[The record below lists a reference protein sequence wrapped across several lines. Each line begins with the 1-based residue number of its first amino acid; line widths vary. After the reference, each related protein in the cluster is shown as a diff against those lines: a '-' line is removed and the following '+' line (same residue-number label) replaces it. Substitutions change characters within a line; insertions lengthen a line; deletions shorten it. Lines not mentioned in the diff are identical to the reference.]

1 MFLRGRVLGVR
12 TMPRPAP
19 GALGCPEFRAAQ
31 RTRREVIRLGAL
43 TGAGLLLP
51 DVLRARDHA
60 RAGLSQPR
68 PTDSTFGR
76 ARSVIMIYLHGGP
89 AQQET
94 WDPKPTG
101 PSPERGQF
109 GAIATSVPGV
119 CFSELLPRSAR
130 LMHQIAVIRSLT
142 HPNANHVQ
150 AALPAMTGRHHP
162 PGTESRGDFPPSSPD
177 CPALG
182 GVLDRLRP
190 PDRLPTWVQ
199 VGPTMTRFNG
209 TVLHGQSPG
218 FLGSAHGPLVID
230 QDLTPDQVVV
240 EAVAADRS
248 ASAARLGPRRTL
260 LERLDDHRRA
270 LDATAAVRTFDAYQH
285 RALDLLTAASVARAF
300 DLAAEPA
307 AVRDAYGRN
316 SVGQSCLLARRLAE
330 AGVPMISVHYCRR
343 PPGWDTHGRHFTA
356 MKASLGPTLD
366 TAFAALVTDLDR
378 RGLLGS
384 TLVWVNSEFG
394 RTPRINIGAGRD
406 HWPWAYS
413 LVMAGGGVAGG
424 VCVGATDAI
433 AAYPT
438 RDPHDPSDLVA
449 TVYHLLGVP
458 AETVVHDQLGRPY
471 PLVNGRTTDALRA

>member
-1 MFLRGRVLGVR
+1 
-12 TMPRPAP
+12 
-19 GALGCPEFRAAQ
+19 
-31 RTRREVIRLGAL
+31 VIRLGAL
-43 TGAGLLLP
+43 TGVGLLLP
-51 DVLRARDHA
+51 DLLRAREQT
-60 RAGLSQPR
+60 RAGSDRVGRGSPN
-68 PTDSTFGR
+68 PVR

-119 CFSELLPRSAR
+119 RFSELLPQSAR
-130 LMHQIAVIRSLT
+130 LMHKLAVIRSLT
-142 HPNANHVQ
+142 HSNANHVQ

-162 PGTESRGDFPPSSPD
+162 SGTESRGDFPPSSAD
-177 CPALG
+177 FPAIG
-182 GVLDRLRP
+182 GVLDHLRP
-190 PDRLPTWVQ
+190 SVRLPTWVQ
-199 VGPTMTRFNG
+199 IGPTMTRNNL

-218 FLGSAHGPLVID
+218 FLGSTHGPLVID
-230 QDLTPDQVVV
+230 QDLAPEQVVV
-240 EAVAADRS
+240 EAVAPDRGVS
-248 ASAARLGPRRTL
+248 PARQSTRRTL
-260 LERLDDHRRA
+260 LEQFDDQRRA
-270 LDATAAVRTFDAYQH
+270 LDTVAAVHSFDIYQH
-285 RALDLLTAASVARAF
+285 RALDLLTTPMVARAF

-356 MKASLGPTLD
+356 MKESLCPTLD
-366 TAFAALVTDLDR
+366 SALASLVNDLDR
-378 RGLLGS
+378 RGLLDS

-394 RTPRINIGAGRD
+394 RTPRINSSAGRD

-413 LVMAGGGVAGG
+413 LVLAGGGIAGG
-424 VCVGATDAI
+424 VCLGATDAI

-449 TVYHLLGVP
+449 TAYHLLGVP
-458 AETVVHDQLGRPY
+458 LDTIIHDQLGRPHT
-471 PLVNGRTTDALRA
+471 LVNGSKIDALLV

>member
-1 MFLRGRVLGVR
+1 
-12 TMPRPAP
+12 MPHPDMD
-19 GALGCPEFRAAQ
+19 ALGCVEFRATV
-31 RTRREVIRLGAL
+31 RSRREVIRLGAL

-51 DVLRARDHA
+51 DLLRARDRA
-60 RAGLSQPR
+60 RAGASPSR
-68 PTDSTFGR
+68 PADSTFGR

-94 WDPKPTG
+94 WDPKPVG
-101 PSPERGQF
+101 PYPERGPF

-119 CFSELLPRSAR
+119 SFSELLPRSAR

-162 PGTESRGDFPPSSPD
+162 PGTESRGDFPPSSTD
-177 CPALG
+177 FPAIG
-182 GVLDRLRP
+182 GVLDQLRP
-190 PDRLPTWVQ
+190 ADRLPTWVQ

-270 LDATAAVRTFDAYQH
+270 LDAAAAVRTFDAYQD
-285 RALDLLTAASVARAF
+285 RALDLLTAPRVARAF
-300 DLAAEPA
+300 DLTAEPT

-343 PPGWDTHGRHFTA
+343 PPGWDTHGRHFTS
-356 MKASLGPTLD
+356 MKDSLCPTLD
-366 TAFAALVTDLDR
+366 TAFAALVSDLDR
-378 RGLLGS
+378 RGRLDS

-394 RTPRINIGAGRD
+394 RTPRVNRAAGRD

-413 LVMAGGGVAGG
+413 LVLAGGGIAGG
-424 VCVGATDAI
+424 VCLGATDAM

-458 AETVVHDQLGRPY
+458 PATTIHDQLGRPHT
-471 PLVNGRTTDALRA
+471 LINGRIIEPLLG